1 METSVYLSGKE
12 LKIVVGTANKKEFG
26 IKSFISLP
34 MPADTMINGIITSD
48 WEIKKF
54 IAEVWSKYKLPKNN
68 ISIVIDSG
76 SMLLKP
82 MVVPITNE
90 DNLTD
95 IIKREFS
102 DLENTDEMLFDY
114 SIQKPHIEDGGAMVV
129 VYAAERS
136 LIGSYVELFSDIKG
150 AKIKCITPA
159 QDCCIKLMRICRE
172 MAGKTA
178 ILAVLDGNMLSLML
192 FVNGTYRFSNRS
204 RLISDRGT
212 PEISDEISSALSYII
227 QFNRA
232 ERSGYDV
239 TDIYFCGVTED
250 DSNMLTMMSL
260 LFDKQCVTK
269 LPFLDKMIRYKKSG
283 MYPLQSSDP
292 TDYVFCLGNM
302 IKN

>member
-12 LKIVVGTANKKEFG
+12 LKIVVGTANKKGFG
-26 IKSFISLP
+26 IKSFISVP

-48 WEIKKF
+48 FEIKKLV
-54 IAEVWSKYKLPKNN
+54 ADVWDKYKLPKKD
-68 ISIVIDSG
+68 ISIAIDSG

-82 MVVPITNE
+82 MVVPVTNE
-90 DNLTD
+90 DNLMD

-102 DLENTDEMLFDY
+102 DLENADEMLYDY
-114 SIQKPHIEDGGAMVV
+114 SIEKPRVEDGGALVV

-136 LIGSYVELFSDIKG
+136 LIGSYVDLFSDVKG

-159 QDCCIKLMRICRE
+159 QDCCIKLMRLCRE

-227 QFNRA
+227 QFNRS

-239 TDIYFCGVTED
+239 TDIYFCGVTEED
-250 DSNMLTMMSL
+250 NNLINMMSL

-269 LPFLDKMIRYKKSG
+269 FPFLDKIVRYKKSG

-292 TDYVFCLGNM
+292 ADYVFCLGNM